1 MRREKLKKAVF
12 SRKPLKSQNR
22 PMIALF
28 LAPALGMFALL
39 YLWPLGLA
47 VVSSFC
53 KWNGFEPMKFIGF
66 NNYLD
71 LFGDRQ
77 FKSAL
82 WNSIKWALCAAFIH
96 VPFGV
101 WVALLLSRK
110 FPLWRFVRSSFML
123 PNVISGSAMA
133 LLFMFIFKPDAGVLN
148 SIIRIFAGPDFSINW
163 LFDPKYAFVSL
174 TQIWL
179 WYAAVITLITLS
191 QLLSIPPELYEAA
204 RIDGANEF
212 QIDWWINIPLLKNAI
227 GTGIIIAVTAVFK
240 MFDII
245 FMTTN
250 GGPGTTT
257 INLAVMSVNAI
268 VTLNKY
274 GYANAIGIFLLI
286 IGASVMAITTRSFRM
301 NDSTTD

>member
-1 MRREKLKKAVF
+1 MKKLV
-12 SRKPLKSQNR
+12 SPVKPLCIQNR
-22 PMIALF
+22 RMIALF
-28 LAPALGMFALL
+28 LTPALGMFALL

-47 VVSSFC
+47 MVSSFSR
-53 KWNGFEPMKFIGF
+53 WNGFEPMRFIGF
-66 NNYLD
+66 DNYLE
-71 LFGDRQ
+71 LFQDQQ

-82 WNSIKWALCAAFIH
+82 WNSVKWALCAACIH

-101 WVALLLSRK
+101 LVALFLSRK
-110 FPLWRFVRSSFML
+110 FPLWRFVRSAFML

-133 LLFMFIFKPDAGVLN
+133 LLFTFIFKPDAGMLN
-148 SIIRIFAGPDFSINW
+148 SIIRIFAGPNFSINW
-163 LFDPKYAFVSL
+163 LFDPKYAFFSL

-204 RIDGANEF
+204 KIDGAKEY
-212 QIDWWINIPLLKNAI
+212 QIDLWINIPLLKNAI

-250 GGPGTTT
+250 GGPGTST

-268 VTLNKY
+268 ITMNKY

-286 IGASVMAITTRSFRM
+286 IGASVMALTTRSFRM
-301 NDSTTD
+301 HDSASD

>member
-1 MRREKLKKAVF
+1 V
-12 SRKPLKSQNR
+12 
-22 PMIALF
+22 ALF
-28 LAPALGMFALL
+28 L
-39 YLWPLGLA
+39 
-47 VVSSFC
+47 
-53 KWNGFEPMKFIGF
+53 
-66 NNYLD
+66 
-71 LFGDRQ
+71 
-77 FKSAL
+77 
-82 WNSIKWALCAAFIH
+82 
-96 VPFGV
+96 
-101 WVALLLSRK
+101 SRK
-110 FPLWRFVRSSFML
+110 LPLWRFVRSSFML

-148 SIIRIFAGPDFSINW
+148 SMMRVFKGPDFSVNW
-163 LFDPKYAFVSL
+163 LFDPKYSFAAL

-191 QLLSIPPELYEAA
+191 QLLSISPEMYEAA
-204 RIDGANEF
+204 KIDGANEF
-212 QIDWWINIPLLKNAI
+212 QIDILINIPLLKNAI

-286 IGASVMAITTRSFRM
+286 IGASVMALTTRSFRM
-301 NDSTTD
+301 NDTTAD

>member
-1 MRREKLKKAVF
+1 MKNPV
-12 SRKPLKSQNR
+12 SPRKPLKSQNR
-22 PMIALF
+22 LMIALF
-28 LAPALGMFALL
+28 LTPALGMFALL
-39 YLWPLGLA
+39 YLWPLGLS

-53 KWNGFEPMKFIGF
+53 RWNGFEPMRFIGL
-66 NNYLD
+66 NNYIE
-71 LFGDRQ
+71 LFGDQQ

-82 WNSIKWALCAAFIH
+82 WNSVRWALCAAFIH

-101 WVALLLSRK
+101 LVALFLSRR

-148 SIIRIFAGPDFSINW
+148 SIIRIFAGPDFSVNW
-163 LFDPKYAFVSL
+163 LFDSRTAFASL

-204 RIDGANEF
+204 KIDGANEF
-212 QIDWWINIPLLKNAI
+212 QIDLWINVPLLKNAI
-227 GTGIIIAVTAVFK
+227 GTGVIIAVTSVFK

-268 VTLNKY
+268 ITLNKY

-286 IGASVMAITTRSFRM
+286 IGASIMALTTRSFRM
-301 NDSTTD
+301 HDTMGE

>member
-1 MRREKLKKAVF
+1 MKNPVSPK
-12 SRKPLKSQNR
+12 KPLKSQNR
-22 PMIALF
+22 LMIALF
-28 LAPALGMFALL
+28 LTPALGMFALL
-39 YLWPLGLA
+39 YLWPLGLS

-53 KWNGFEPMKFIGF
+53 RWNGFEPMRFIGL
-66 NNYLD
+66 NNYIE
-71 LFGDRQ
+71 LFGDQQ

-82 WNSIKWALCAAFIH
+82 WNSVKWALCAAFIH

-101 WVALLLSRK
+101 LVALFLSRR

-148 SIIRIFAGPDFSINW
+148 SIIRIFAGPDFSVNW
-163 LFDPKYAFVSL
+163 LFDSRTAFASL

-204 RIDGANEF
+204 KIDGANEF
-212 QIDWWINIPLLKNAI
+212 QIDLWINVPLLKNAI
-227 GTGIIIAVTAVFK
+227 GTGVIIAVTSVFK

-286 IGASVMAITTRSFRM
+286 IGASIMALTTRSFRM
-301 NDSTTD
+301 HDTMGE

>member
-1 MRREKLKKAVF
+1 MKNPVS

-28 LAPALGMFALL
+28 LTPALGMFALL
-39 YLWPLGLA
+39 YFWPLGLSL
-47 VVSSFC
+47 VSSLC
-53 KWNGFEPMKFIGF
+53 RWNGFEPMRFIGL
-66 NNYLD
+66 NNYIE
-71 LFGDRQ
+71 LFHDHQ

-82 WNSIKWALCAAFIH
+82 WNSVKWALCAAFIH

-101 WVALLLSRK
+101 LVALLLSRK
-110 FPLWRFVRSSFML
+110 FPGWRFVRSSFML

-163 LFDPKYAFVSL
+163 LFDSRTAFISL

-204 RIDGANEF
+204 KIDGANEF
-212 QIDWWINIPLLKNAI
+212 QIDFWINIPLLKNAI
-227 GTGIIIAVTAVFK
+227 GTGVIIAVTSVFK

-250 GGPGTTT
+250 GGPGTKT

-268 VTLNKY
+268 VNLNKY

-286 IGASVMAITTRSFRM
+286 IGGSIMALTTRSFRM
-301 NDSTTD
+301 HDTMGE

>member
-1 MRREKLKKAVF
+1 MKNTV
-12 SRKPLKSQNR
+12 SSWKPLKSQNR

-39 YLWPLGLA
+39 YLWPLGLSI
-47 VVSSFC
+47 VSSFC
-53 KWNGFEPMKFIGF
+53 RWNGFEPMRFIGVG
-66 NNYLD
+66 NYIE
-71 LFGDRQ
+71 LFQDPQ

-82 WNSIKWALCAAFIH
+82 WNSVKWALCAAFIH

-101 WVALLLSRK
+101 LVALFLSRK
-110 FPLWRFVRSSFML
+110 FPGWRFVRSSFML

-148 SIIRIFAGPDFSINW
+148 SIIRIFAGPDFSVNW
-163 LFDPKYAFVSL
+163 LFDPKYAFISL
-174 TQIWL
+174 TQVWL

-191 QLLSIPPELYEAA
+191 QILSIPPELYEAA
-204 RIDGANEF
+204 KIDGASEF
-212 QIDWWINIPLLKNAI
+212 QIDIWINLPLLKNAV
-227 GTGIIIAVTAVFK
+227 GTGVIIAVTSVFK

-250 GGPGTTT
+250 GGPGTKT

-268 VTLNKY
+268 VNLNKY

-286 IGASVMAITTRSFRM
+286 IGASVMALATRSFRM
-301 NDSTTD
+301 HDAVGE

>member
-1 MRREKLKKAVF
+1 MKNPVSPK
-12 SRKPLKSQNR
+12 KPLRSQNR

-28 LAPALGMFALL
+28 LTPALGMFALL
-39 YLWPLGLA
+39 YLWPLGLS

-53 KWNGFEPMKFIGF
+53 RWNGFEPMRFIGL
-66 NNYLD
+66 NNYIE
-71 LFGDRQ
+71 LFGDQQ

-82 WNSIKWALCAAFIH
+82 WNSVRWALCAAFIH

-101 WVALLLSRK
+101 LVALFLSRR

-148 SIIRIFAGPDFSINW
+148 SVICIFAGPDFSINW
-163 LFDPKYAFVSL
+163 LFDSRTAFVSL

-204 RIDGANEF
+204 KIDGANEF
-212 QIDWWINIPLLKNAI
+212 QIDLWINVPLLKNAI
-227 GTGIIIAVTAVFK
+227 GTGVIIAVTSVFK

-250 GGPGTTT
+250 GGPGTAT

-268 VTLNKY
+268 ITLNKY

-286 IGASVMAITTRSFRM
+286 IGASIMALTTRSFRM
-301 NDSTTD
+301 HDTMGE